1 MSNVLKVCIFL
12 ILLCCWLLQRMSN
25 YYTLYSKY
33 LQWAFFKNALRKSVF
48 QLRGLMVKPLGV
60 DVKNSFCEQNFCG
73 THFSHK
79 APNSLFLSSNS
90 DWGDLIVSRLFEATI
105 GLFYPHELYSPPPSD
120 TQMPQRCFCESS
132 LFNPGHV
139 FKLNETIKSSLTK
152 HIYSP
157 ALTLPEF

>member
-48 QLRGLMVKPLGV
+48 QLRGLMVKPLVV
-60 DVKNSFCEQNFCG
+60 DVKNSFCEQNFSG
-73 THFSHK
+73 THFSQK
-79 APNSLFLSSNS
+79 APSSLFLSSNS
-90 DWGDLIVSRLFEATI
+90 DWGDLIVSRLFEVTI
-105 GLFYPHELYSPPPSD
+105 GLFYPHALYSPPPSD
-120 TQMPQRCFCESS
+120 TKMPQRCFCVPS

-139 FKLNETIKSSLTK
+139 FKANETIKSSLTK
-152 HIYSP
+152 HTYSP